1 MASKALF
8 KAVMARWIPRLR
20 SGAALRMFL
29 PMQSSKMA
37 FVVLAGLA
45 ALGLVASAHAQEPV
59 QASLATG
66 FHSIRED
73 ILRADLTFLAS
84 DALQGRMS
92 LQPGDDTAIQWIASE
107 FAKAGLEP
115 AANGSYFQLV
125 PLIEYRPDRSQNFV
139 SLHRGTADT
148 QWKFPEVLGGYREDV
163 DVTGDVAFAGFG
175 ITAPELGYDDYAGL
189 DARG

>member
-20 SGAALRMFL
+20 SGAALRMF
-29 PMQSSKMA
+29 
-37 FVVLAGLA
+37 LAGLA

-92 LQPGDDTAIQWIASE
+92 LQTGDEVAIQWIASE
-107 FAKAGLEP
+107 FAKAGLKP
-115 AANGSYFQLV
+115 AANGSFLQPV
-125 PLIEYRPDRSQNFV
+125 ELIEYRGDRTQSYV
-139 SLHRGTADT
+139 ALKRGDSEK
-148 QWKFPEVLGGYREDV
+148 QWKFPEAFGGY
-163 DVTGDVAFAGFG
+163 
-175 ITAPELGYDDYAGL
+175 
-189 DARG
+189 